1 MKHRLEYHAFVFHSF
16 PSKINQKTKP
26 DACSAKFIKNL
37 SLMQSLI
44 SRIRFQFHDDLT
56 FNKQISRIV
65 AHDNFLVLDFDFGL
79 KLDSDPARFKLHLHG
94 ALVNTLEKPIAKDI
108 VNFKSRTNDL
118 PRNGL

>member
-1 MKHRLEYHAFVFHSF
+1 MKHRLEYHAFVFHFF

-37 SLMQSLI
+37 SLMQGLI
-44 SRIRFQFHDDLT
+44 SRIRFQFHDNFT

-65 AHDNFLVLDFDFGL
+65 ANDNFLVLDFDFG
-79 KLDSDPARFKLHLHG
+79 FKLNFNSARLKFHLHG
-94 ALVNTLEKPIAKDI
+94 ALVNALEKSIAKDI
-108 VNFKSRTNDL
+108 VNFKSRTDDL